1 MSFRCPEPGG
11 HGTLVRFARNQVGA
25 CIRARDGA
33 LTLRAGRRRSRP
45 LATPARRTVTVH
57 VSLSSRTGQARVAA
71 GTGTRRL
78 AGRFVAESS
87 VVTSVARAVV
97 RPARAVATPAPGH
110 AGPGARPRGRGDRR
124 TARAG
129 RRDGRRHEPRR
140 G

>member
-1 MSFRCPEPGG
+1 MSFRLPEPGG
-11 HGTLVRFARNQVGA
+11 HGTLVRFARNQVA
-25 CIRARDGA
+25 LIRARDGA

-97 RPARAVATPAPGH
+97 RPARAVATPAPGTP
-110 AGPGARPRGRGDRR
+110 APAPGRPAAATAA